1 MQQRHNIEVVQ
12 GDWRREEYANRD
24 ECCATDLFNPA
35 QSASGT
41 SAPKPV
47 SATTAAKVSA
57 GSSTFTVLLTM
68 ACCFARFCLEAKCR
82 NTVFKVRIGE
92 KKKINKKKT

>member
-12 GDWRREEYANRD
+12 GGLRREEYANRNK
-24 ECCATDLFNPA
+24 CCATDLCSPA
-35 QSASGT
+35 QSGSGT

-47 SATTAAKVSA
+47 SATTAAKGSA

-68 ACCFARFCLEAKCR
+68 ACCFATF
-82 NTVFKVRIGE
+82 FS
-92 KKKINKKKT
+92 

>member
-12 GDWRREEYANRD
+12 GGWRREEYAKRNK
-24 ECCATDLFNPA
+24 CCATDLCNPA
-35 QSASGT
+35 QSASTGT

-47 SATTAAKVSA
+47 SATTAAKGSA

-68 ACCFARFCLEAKCR
+68 ACCFATF
-82 NTVFKVRIGE
+82 FS
-92 KKKINKKKT
+92 